1 MSRIAAASTG
11 ALAILL
17 FASAAPASVTVLG
30 GGFAEA
36 CSRYAIVG
44 HSERRF
50 EAECTRALED
60 EVLDRGDRAG
70 TFVNRGVM
78 KLRRMEYEA
87 AKRDFDAAV
96 RLKSDI
102 GEAYVNRGAAFI
114 GLKRYDES
122 LVDLNKGIE
131 LGIQASETAKAYYNR
146 AMAYEGVGNVKAA
159 YFDYLKAQELN
170 PDWEAPKHEL
180 LRFTVSQP

>member
-1 MSRIAAASTG
+1 MSRIAASIG
-11 ALAILL
+11 ALAAL
-17 FASAAPASVTVLG
+17 FLAGEAAASVTVLG

-36 CSRYAIVG
+36 CSRYAILG

-50 EAECTRALED
+50 EAECNRALED
-60 EVLDRGDRAG
+60 EVLDRSDRAG

-78 KLRRMEYEA
+78 KMRRMEYEA

-96 RLKSDI
+96 RLKPDI

-114 GLKRYDES
+114 GLKRYDLG

-131 LGIQASETAKAYYNR
+131 IGIQPTETAKAYYNR
-146 AMAYEGVGNVKAA
+146 AMAHEGVGDPKAA
-159 YFDYLKAQELN
+159 YFDYLKAQELS
-170 PDWEAPKHEL
+170 PDWLAPRNEL
-180 LRFTVSQP
+180 QRFTVSRP